1 MGVLAEVRD
10 EHALPDAKALAR
22 AIRRHGHID
31 PHTIVFAPP
40 RSIPKTTSG
49 KIRRAETRKLWL
61 DAKLPVLASYTHQ
74 THEGP
79 DAGAG
84 PLERFRNLIES
95 YDLTGQEDCSFAD
108 LGIDSLALAELRA
121 DLQALLEEH
130 GAGELADEVNTR
142 LLQRLTVVEFFGL
155 MRQFGEGAGQPPD
168 ALRRSLNEISVEYEE
183 YEIAQMRA
191 DAQLPLPAL
200 PPAASSVPSDILVT
214 GATGFLGPFL

>member
-1 MGVLAEVRD
+1 MVAEVRD

-31 PHTIVFAPP
+31 PHTIVFVPP

-49 KIRRAETRKLWL
+49 KIRRAETRQLWL
-61 DAKLPVLASYTHQ
+61 DGKLPVLASLTP
-74 THEGP
+74 TRPTKGRTP
-79 DAGAG
+79 AAG
-84 PLERFRNLIES
+84 PLERFRHLIES

-142 LLQRLTVVEFFGL
+142 LLQRLTVAEFFRL
-155 MRQFGEGAGQPPD
+155 VRQFGDGSGQPLD
-168 ALRRSLNEISVEYEE
+168 ALRQALDQISAEYEA
-183 YEIAQMRA
+183 YETDA
-191 DAQLPLPAL
+191 DARRRTAAPAGA
-200 PPAASSVPSDILVT
+200 PA
-214 GATGFLGPFL
+214 GATGRRQATSC